1 VFYPP
6 LPVYVYAVG
15 ALILLCTALRV
26 ALVSFVTRENTR
38 DQEDS
43 ARESEQNR
51 LLRELHETTK
61 QDVHGISLALGSTM
75 EAERRGDRQ
84 AVQKTLGRAFG
95 LAREAEYRI
104 SRPYDD
110 LRDSQREVPIS
121 PDDYLRGRLTK
132 FEEYFNTKTHEDLQA
147 PLDVLTQEEVAT
159 VNRVVVEAF
168 WNVAKHSK
176 ARNLYLESRRV
187 GRVLLV
193 RVRDDGRGF
202 DPEKSSSGMGLQYI
216 RLRAAE
222 VGASLDV
229 ISSPGRGTTVQLRF
243 EKK

>member
-1 VFYPP
+1 
-6 LPVYVYAVG
+6 
-15 ALILLCTALRV
+15 
-26 ALVSFVTRENTR
+26 
-38 DQEDS
+38 
-43 ARESEQNR
+43 
-51 LLRELHETTK
+51 
-61 QDVHGISLALGSTM
+61 M